1 MQPFQLRTLAYDP
14 LLSLSEVPNN
24 VKMVQ
29 SLSQLLK
36 ISDIVSVHC
45 PLNEQTKNLIGSSEL
60 SQMKKTA
67 FLINTARG
75 AIIDQQALIR
85 ALQEV
90 IIAGAGLD
98 TFAQDPL
105 PEDSPLYEI
114 ENVIMTPQIGG
125 GTKESYIRIGE
136 EAIEMAIKIIE
147 GRIEEIIPENQVI

>member
-1 MQPFQLRTLAYDP
+1 M
-14 LLSLSEVPNN
+14 
-24 VKMVQ
+24 
-29 SLSQLLK
+29 
-36 ISDIVSVHC
+36 
-45 PLNEQTKNLIGSSEL
+45 
-60 SQMKKTA
+60 
-67 FLINTARG
+67 
-75 AIIDQQALIR
+75 IR

>member
-75 AIIDQQALIR
+75 
-85 ALQEV
+85 
-90 IIAGAGLD
+90 G
-98 TFAQDPL
+98 
-105 PEDSPLYEI
+105 Y
-114 ENVIMTPQIGG
+114 
-125 GTKESYIRIGE
+125 Y
-136 EAIEMAIKIIE
+136 
-147 GRIEEIIPENQVI
+147 